1 MDTGFHELHAT
12 VNCAIYFTYKYFSA
26 YPGCVIGGGTW
37 TGWTGWTA
45 FTGICFACS
54 RCVIRGEFG
63 KNVELFVRVRGYGV
77 CGGTH

>member
-1 MDTGFHELHAT
+1 MGVGFHELHET

-26 YPGCVIGGGTW
+26 YPGCVIGRDGRDFST
-37 TGWTGWTA
+37 
-45 FTGICFACS
+45 IMDACP
-54 RCVIRGEFG
+54 CVIRVEFG